1 MTSPL
6 PKRLA
11 KEKKEGSERLDL
23 LG

>member
-6 PKRLA
+6 PKRLS